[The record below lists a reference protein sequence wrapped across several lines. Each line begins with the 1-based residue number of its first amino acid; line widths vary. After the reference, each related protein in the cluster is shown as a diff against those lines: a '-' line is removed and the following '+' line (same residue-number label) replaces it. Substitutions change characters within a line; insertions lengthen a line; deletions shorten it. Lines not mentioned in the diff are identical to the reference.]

1 MISIFDIV
9 VGDVIHLM
17 IGDQVICFSFL
28 VISVFALVYISFI
41 NQVPAD
47 GIFISS
53 YSLSIDESS
62 MSGKSHTVCFR
73 KFLLFT
79 LCYISIL

>member
-17 IGDQVICFSFL
+17 IRDQVICFSFL
-28 VISVFALVYISFI
+28 VISVFMLIYISFI

-47 GIFISS
+47 GIFISG
-53 YSLSIDESS
+53 YSLSTDESS
-62 MSGKSHTVCFR
+62 MTGESHTVSFH
-73 KFLLFT
+73 KFLLIT
-79 LCYISIL
+79 LCFISFL